1 MAMSREAKLKE
12 IQKAW
17 REWSAVT
24 EFTSDTGSSEQD
36 EIALTDRIQT
46 ILKNNKQQ
54 LKMYPLLCTYGG
66 YCTKTHR
73 IKRR

>member
-24 EFTSDTGSSEQD
+24 EFTSDTGSSDQD

-46 ILKNNKQQ
+46 ILKNNKQ
-54 LKMYPLLCTYGG
+54 
-66 YCTKTHR
+66 
-73 IKRR
+73 

>member
-24 EFTSDTGSSEQD
+24 EFTSDIGSSEQD

-46 ILKNNKQQ
+46 ILKNNKQ
-54 LKMYPLLCTYGG
+54 
-66 YCTKTHR
+66 
-73 IKRR
+73 

>member
-46 ILKNNKQQ
+46 ILKKSE
-54 LKMYPLLCTYGG
+54 
-66 YCTKTHR
+66 
-73 IKRR
+73 